1 MAEHV
6 IFLIGGEDEEWG
18 MLTSS
23 DASDNCSLSFSFR
36 GRRVEAT
43 ASDFFEAFC
52 QIRLQLEAEALFP
65 FCYGASL
72 NVYPSGMSRQ
82 MSNGMSAYRLVHGTQ
97 ATKDSLV
104 HIFEQGHDVIPASVA
119 NQRDF
124 FKAWVASLGA

>member
-6 IFLIGGEDEEWG
+6 IFLIGGEDEESG

-23 DASDNCSLSFSFR
+23 DASDRCSLSFSFR
-36 GRRVEAT
+36 GRSVEAS

-52 QIRLQLEAEALFP
+52 QIRLQLEAEALIP

-97 ATKDSLV
+97 ATKNSLV

-119 NQRDF
+119 NQLAF